1 MSYGVKALVPLH
13 HGLTRNQLY
22 DGGAKEEQV
31 LSPGC
36 KMSLQADASIVRRAL
51 SVAAAAVIVGQISIS
66 QAGGGQQQITPA
78 QEIADIERQIAAI
91 ENEAIAGIPSLLPGS
106 PQRLPALGKI
116 LFFDK
121 ELSVNRNEACAF
133 CHMPQTGFQGAVES
147 LNLGGIAQ
155 PGSVRTRFS
164 LRKAPS
170 AAYAAF
176 SPPLYYADK
185 PGEGKCSHCFIGG
198 NFWDLRATGLRL
210 QSPTAMQAQGSPLNP
225 LEMAN
230 PDPACIVRRMSQR
243 PYRELFESVWGP
255 RAFAVSWPANVDEIC
270 SRPNDNPS
278 SAIGSEVSGPNTTP
292 LVVALGPE
300 HRARVQST
308 FDQMAQSIA
317 AFEAS
322 PEVSPFSSKF
332 DAFLAGNAEFS
343 AEERRGYDL
352 FNGRAKCVNCHVD
365 QAARPLFTDN
375 TTANLGVPRN
385 PDLAYYR
392 ETQPDEF
399 GYVVNPAGGAA
410 VDLGVGNFLRSPETV
425 NADWKALAPQFDG
438 RFRVPTLRNVDK
450 RPQADFVKAYG
461 HNGYFK
467 SLKEIVH
474 FYNTRDVL
482 PKCAVGAQGE
492 KVSCWPPAETPQNLN
507 TNCCNL
513 GLSDQQ
519 ENDIVAFLKALT
531 DGYTQ

>member
-1 MSYGVKALVPLH
+1 MSVYQVS
-13 HGLTRNQLY
+13 
-22 DGGAKEEQV
+22 GA
-31 LSPGC
+31 
-36 KMSLQADASIVRRAL
+36 
-51 SVAAAAVIVGQISIS
+51 
-66 QAGGGQQQITPA
+66 QQQPSKLEH
-78 QEIADIERQIAAI
+78 EIADIEGQIDAI
-91 ENEAIAGIPSLLPGS
+91 ESQAIAGIPSLLPGS

-121 ELSVNRNEACAF
+121 EFSVNRNEACAF
-133 CHMPQTGFQGAVES
+133 CHMPQTGFQGAIES
-147 LNLGGIAQ
+147 VNLGDVAQ
-155 PGSVRTRFS
+155 PGSVRTRSS
-164 LRKAPS
+164 LRKPPS

-185 PGEGKCSHCFIGG
+185 PGEGKCSQCFIGG

-243 PYRELFESVWGP
+243 SYRALFESVWGP
-255 RAFAVSWPANVDEIC
+255 RAFAVSWPANVEAMC
-270 SRPNDNPS
+270 SRPNSNPA
-278 SAIGSEVSGPNTTP
+278 SAIGSEVPGPNTTP
-292 LVVALGPE
+292 EVVALSPE
-300 HRARVQST
+300 DRARIQST

-332 DAFLAGNAEFS
+332 DAFLAGNAELS
-343 AEERRGYDL
+343 PEERRGYDL
-352 FNGRAKCVNCHVD
+352 FNGQAKCVNCHVD
-365 QAARPLFTDN
+365 QGARPLFTDN

-385 PDLAYYR
+385 PALSYYL

-399 GYVVNPAGGAA
+399 GYVVNPAGEAA
-410 VDLGVGNFLRSPETV
+410 KDLGAGGFLRSPETV

-450 RPQADFVKAYG
+450 RPRADFLKAYG

-482 PKCAVGAQGE
+482 PKCVAGAQGE
-492 KVSCWPPAETPQNLN
+492 KLSCWPPPETPQNLN
-507 TNCCNL
+507 TNCCDL

-519 ENDIVAFLKALT
+519 EDDIVAFLKALT
-531 DGYTQ
+531 DGYAK

>member
-1 MSYGVKALVPLH
+1 ML
-13 HGLTRNQLY
+13 R
-22 DGGAKEEQV
+22 
-31 LSPGC
+31 PGC
-36 KMSLQADASIVRRAL
+36 QMPPKPGASIVRLAFN
-51 SVAAAAVIVGQISIS
+51 VAAATFIVGQMSIS
-66 QAGGGQQQITPA
+66 QTEGADQHPSTLAREITDIRGQI
-78 QEIADIERQIAAI
+78 DAI
-91 ENEAIAGIPSLLPGS
+91 ESGALAGIPSLLPGS

-133 CHMPQTGFQGAVES
+133 CHMPQTGFQGGIES
-147 LNLGGIAQ
+147 INLAGVAQ

-164 LRKAPS
+164 LRKPPS

-198 NFWDLRATGLRL
+198 NFRDLRATGLRL

-270 SRPNDNPS
+270 SRPNDNPA
-278 SAIGSEVSGPNTTP
+278 SAIGSEVPGPNTMP
-292 LVVALGPE
+292 LVVALVPE
-300 HRARVQST
+300 DRARVQST
-308 FDQMAQSIA
+308 FDQMAKSLA

-332 DAFLAGNAEFS
+332 DAFKAGNVELS
-343 AEERRGYDL
+343 PEERRGYDL
-352 FNGRAKCVNCHVD
+352 FNGQAKCVNCHVD
-365 QAARPLFTDN
+365 QGERPLFTDN

-385 PDLAYYR
+385 SALAFYR

-399 GYVVNPAGGAA
+399 GYVVNTAGEAAMDLGAGG
-410 VDLGVGNFLRSPETV
+410 FLRSPETEV
-425 NADWKALAPQFDG
+425 EAWKALAPQFDG

-450 RPQADFVKAYG
+450 RPRADFVKAYG

-474 FYNTRDVL
+474 FYNTRNVL
-482 PKCAVGAQGE
+482 PKCAAGAQGE
-492 KVSCWPPAETPQNLN
+492 KVSCWPPPETPQNLN

-519 ENDIVAFLKALT
+519 EDDIVAFVKTLT
-531 DGYTQ
+531 DGYVK